1 MVGGAAKDGGELPA
15 GGRER
20 PIPALVSQE
29 RFLLTV
35 EGGQDQLVDPK
46 GAVGAAGRGPAAQQ
60 RDQEAGGQAAT
71 YGREP
76 QALGGR
82 WLAAS
87 MAVRSPS

>member
-1 MVGGAAKDGGELPA
+1 MVGGAAEDGGELPA

-35 EGGQDQLVDPK
+35 EGGQDQLVDTK

-71 YGREP
+71 YQGTSSHRLP
-76 QALGGR
+76 L
-82 WLAAS
+82 
-87 MAVRSPS
+87 RSRPSRST